1 MIQNKVSGIFKQ
13 RSIAII
19 QSAFYGCI
27 AASIFHLLFSPNT
40 GPDTTFAA
48 TLLTG
53 LLCFASYYYQK
64 HYCFKLHH
72 DQGKGFNLADIA
84 PLGVATWFIIPTLN
98 VVQIQQVIALSVL
111 TGLNLIYHNHGA
123 HFILRKIPVLK
134 NLTVALSWV
143 ILLFYTH
150 QPLSSWSI
158 THHLIA
164 LDFVILFLLQ
174 SLLSDHND
182 RSLDIE
188 YQHFTWINTTP
199 PDTLRKV
206 STNLL
211 LTSGLIT
218 LLAIQINHRISWSL
232 LITTFILYILY
243 SITLMV
249 KCYGLKPASFPVCDL
264 ILLMKAILWSVFL

>member
-1 MIQNKVSGIFKQ
+1 MTQNRVSGISKQ
-13 RSIAII
+13 RSISII
-19 QSAFYGCI
+19 QSAFYGCL
-27 AASIFHLLFSPNT
+27 AASIFHLLNSPST
-40 GPDTTFAA
+40 GPGASFAA

-72 DQGKGFNLADIA
+72 AHGKGFNLADIA
-84 PLGVATWFIIPTLN
+84 PLGVATWFIIPTLY
-98 VVQIQQVIALSVL
+98 VIQIQQVITLSVL

-123 HFILRKIPVLK
+123 HFLLRKIPVLK

-150 QPLSSWSI
+150 QPLSRWSI

-174 SLLSDHND
+174 SLLSDHHD
-182 RSLDIE
+182 RSIDME

-199 PDTLRKV
+199 HDTLNKV
-206 STNLL
+206 TTSLL
-211 LTSGLIT
+211 LASGLIT

-232 LITTFILYILY
+232 PITTFILYILY
-243 SITLMV
+243 SITLLV
-249 KCYGLKPASFPVCDL
+249 KCYGLKPTSFPVCDL